1 MIGLRPKLTYSNV
14 VSTICLFLLLGGGAA
29 YAASH
34 LGKNS
39 VGPKQLRK
47 NAVTGPKVKD
57 HSLTGRDID
66 ASTLGTVP
74 RAADADHATTVDAF
88 SHPVTVH
95 LVGGS
100 GEPQFEN
107 GAANYSPSFT
117 PAGFY
122 KDHDCVVHLQGTV
135 GNSNNN
141 AVAFTLPVADRPE
154 KAVLAPITGNPP
166 ETGTAHVDPEGTVR
180 LTVSV
185 PQGIYGIDGV
195 SFRAATC

>member
-1 MIGLRPKLTYSNV
+1 MRPKLTYANV
-14 VSTICLFLLLGGGAA
+14 VATLALFIAIGGASA
-29 YAASH
+29 FAASQ

-39 VGPKQLRK
+39 VGTKQLKK
-47 NAVTGPKVKD
+47 NSVTGSKVKD

-74 RAADADHATTVDAF
+74 RAAYADHATTVDGFA
-88 SHPVTVH
+88 HPVTVH

-107 GAANYSPSFT
+107 EATNYSPSFT

-122 KDHDCVVHLQGTV
+122 KDHECVVHLQGTV
-135 GNSNNN
+135 ANSNNN

-154 KAVLAPITGNPP
+154 KAVLAPITGNSPA
-166 ETGTAHVDPEGTVR
+166 TGTAHVDPEGTVR
-180 LTVSV
+180 LYASV

-195 SFRAATC
+195 SFKAATC

>member
-1 MIGLRPKLTYSNV
+1 MRPKLTYANV
-14 VSTICLFLLLGGGAA
+14 MSTIAVFLVLGAGGA

-39 VGPKQLRK
+39 VGTKQLKK
-47 NAVTGPKVKD
+47 NSVTGSKVKD

-88 SHPVTVH
+88 AHPVTVH

-107 GAANYSPSFT
+107 EATNYSPNFT

-122 KDHDCVVHLQGTV
+122 KDHECVVHLQGTV
-135 GNSNNN
+135 ANSNNS

-166 ETGTAHVDPEGTVR
+166 ATGTALVEAEGAVH
-180 LTVSV
+180 LNASV

-195 SFRAATC
+195 SFKATTC

>member
-1 MIGLRPKLTYSNV
+1 MAPTRPPTSART
-14 VSTICLFLLLGGGAA
+14 VSGT
-29 YAASH
+29 
-34 LGKNS
+34 
-39 VGPKQLRK
+39 KQLKK
-47 NAVTGPKVKD
+47 NAVTGSKVKD

-88 SHPVTVH
+88 AHPVTVH

-107 GAANYSPSFT
+107 EATNYSPNFT

-122 KDHDCVVHLQGTV
+122 KDHECVVHLQGTV
-135 GNSNNN
+135 GNSNNS

-166 ETGTAHVDPEGTVR
+166 ATGTALVDAEGAVR
-180 LTVSV
+180 LNASV

-195 SFRAATC
+195 SFKATTC